1 MRPTFA
7 STNRRFCC
15 PPSSPG
21 STLHL
26 FCSRSPPATSSP
38 CPILRSTWRDPAP
51 LMRPVRADTHLPV
64 LDSSLSQC
72 TYEISWKR
80 VNIKSPW
87 DQSKSTFSSNPASP
101 TTPNVLT
108 VAVADISPIPQFTP
122 HYPHRPNPAE
132 NPMKPGQIDV
142 PPLVGSCPTP
152 QLSRRQPFHAVCSPS
167 WFPCP
172 VACPSSEPTTRSR
185 RWPHGCT
192 ILAESCQ
199 PSTMSAA
206 TRLPKGTHP

>member
-1 MRPTFA
+1 MRPIFA

-21 STLHL
+21 SILHL
-26 FCSRSPPATSSP
+26 FCSLSPPATPSP

-87 DQSKSTFSSNPASP
+87 HQSKSTFSSNPAFPGTHTVLAVATTDIPPFHPNSP
-101 TTPNVLT
+101 RITPGATMLRKAHRIRPHPITPINRLVYEIGSPLPSNRTNHPLPTLARWRHTTGGIPPTVDNVL
-108 VAVADISPIPQFTP
+108 
-122 HYPHRPNPAE
+122 R
-132 NPMKPGQIDV
+132 
-142 PPLVGSCPTP
+142 
-152 QLSRRQPFHAVCSPS
+152 
-167 WFPCP
+167 
-172 VACPSSEPTTRSR
+172 
-185 RWPHGCT
+185 
-192 ILAESCQ
+192 
-199 PSTMSAA
+199 
-206 TRLPKGTHP
+206 